1 MKHTRLT
8 QLGIAFCIAASLLV
22 SAVSAC
28 ACLHHQQNKA
38 AEQHSCHQT
47 STENADVK
55 SSSAKTAATT
65 GVDCSCLEAVPRL
78 SAKSE
83 NPKLK
88 KHAAANSPAPLVRV
102 TFVLHTVKAVKTFAR
117 PLYLSDSFY
126 NISPSRGPPRA

>member
-1 MKHTRLT
+1 MTYTRSA
-8 QLGIAFCIAASLLV
+8 QFGIAFCLALSLMA

-28 ACLHHQQNKA
+28 TCLHHQQNEA
-38 AEQHSCHQT
+38 AEQHSCHNEA
-47 STENADVK
+47 SEKAEAD
-55 SSSAKTAATT
+55 SSP
-65 GVDCSCLEAVPRL
+65 VDTRSISGAGCSCFEIVPKL

-88 KHAAANSPAPLVRV
+88 KHALANSPERRANIA
-102 TFVLHTVKAVKTFAR
+102 FVSHFGESVKTFAK